1 MEHEKT
7 PEFRYFE
14 KIHITE
20 KMSDGLLRFACDDVS
35 ILRRWKLIGATLR
48 QMKQ

>member
-20 KMSDGLLRFACDDVS
+20 KMSDGLLRFACDDVF
-35 ILRRWKLIGATLR
+35 ILRRKLIGATLR